1 MTRRAR
7 PPSPPQPAFFLLE
20 WRAVTSGSLGILR
33 IFERRPDEVARVIQ
47 ERVLKTKTKKP
58 DARAIISMIERIG
71 LSSQPKAV
79 DAMIDLLES

>member
-1 MTRRAR
+1 M
-7 PPSPPQPAFFLLE
+7 
-20 WRAVTSGSLGILR
+20 
-33 IFERRPDEVARVIQ
+33 ARVIQ